1 MKIRLTIY
9 ILICLLSVFA
19 SEQIEASGKY
29 EYKDLILEEH
39 PELLNYTVRSGH
51 PRLIITPDNIETI
64 RVNIDT
70 YWRYKSE
77 YPGHPNLFQVTLN
90 EAFNDPIANE
100 SEWTKNQDLIEKCAF
115 IYQIGVLPDFDYHGW
130 TPEQYGTKGVEALMK
145 VGSFADRGYDPKWVF
160 GHHNHGCRSRYTAL
174 PLGYDWLYDLL
185 TAEQRQTLVDRMISD
200 CYYAFNPDDLYRHDW
215 LGVDNW
221 PLHTKETL
229 SGFAF
234 YGDGIADAEA
244 KQILDILAYGTH
256 PLVDGAEY
264 KPSLLNGGTLDWL
277 HIVFGGG
284 FTIDGHDYMGMHSQS
299 MPFYAAWRTATGQNA
314 FDFVNFYK
322 NLPHRMAYSHIPSTP
337 NYFMPLQ
344 QERGINPYT
353 TITAMV
359 WAAFFNALSGGL
371 SGDAP
376 DEASLA
382 KWVCGMTD
390 YYSRTGGFPVLHYFS
405 IHDPSVESKTPAE
418 LKLPLSRLFKGQGWF
433 SSRSSW
439 EDADATMVGFWCHNW
454 GGGRM
459 AQWSNGFTIWKNKGP
474 LFWSRGTSKPGIRH
488 SAIGWSTLMLD
499 GHVAQAVGGDD
510 VTTLKAWM
518 ENPGHRKAGGFKLVE
533 SVPGKYDYLRGD
545 AAGAY
550 YQRSPLC
557 KTVLSK
563 FDRDFVYFHGAE
575 TGQPDMFLIRDRIK
589 DADYANVH
597 EKHLLFQA
605 NYNPEL
611 RETSWTGDESLGTEI
626 APGKWLYN
634 NARHITIRNDV
645 EGFNEAH
652 GKAYLRVLY
661 PQNTKVYK
669 IGGPGHQFDDWFGEP
684 VEVNENATPEERF
697 YKGEY
702 RLHVTSP
709 TAARE
714 ESYLF
719 AIEATD
725 STDDS
730 PVEMQKLEST
740 GLIGA
745 RIDKYIALFSKDD
758 TQIATSE
765 ITIPAGMNGTF
776 NILFTDLL
784 ESQPY
789 NISLGEQ
796 KIGSSVEA
804 SGEGTIY
811 LEDITIAESQ
821 VLKIQYVGFFDRYSY
836 ELTLEAN
843 IQATDMSGATFNTR
857 SNTLFILQESSP
869 IFECDRDGNV
879 LRTIVTTQDPW
890 TFDLEGISYVRTED
904 DGKDVFALIDE
915 NLGRFVIVKIGPEDT
930 EVDLDSAESHPINA
944 IFHES
949 IPYDADND
957 TGVFYSARRDGE
969 FFFVVN
975 YTNGEVD
982 VVVNPFDPKK
992 KGLAI
997 GGSSATDMFMNKRLS
1012 PAIFVL
1018 RYREVME
1025 MTVHGDIV
1033 SRYTIPETIT
1043 GKLEGLTFIPDSK
1056 EIFIVRE
1063 SSKSSINFY
1072 RFEATLINQ
1081 PGDVDGDGDVD
1092 IFDLFVVASAFGTVA
1107 GDAGFKPACDFD
1119 GDGDVD
1125 INDLYTCGSNFGV
1138 GV

>member
-1 MKIRLTIY
+1 
-9 ILICLLSVFA
+9 
-19 SEQIEASGKY
+19 
-29 EYKDLILEEH
+29 
-39 PELLNYTVRSGH
+39 
-51 PRLIITPDNIETI
+51 
-64 RVNIDT
+64 
-70 YWRYKSE
+70 
-77 YPGHPNLFQVTLN
+77 
-90 EAFNDPIANE
+90 
-100 SEWTKNQDLIEKCAF
+100 
-115 IYQIGVLPDFDYHGW
+115 
-130 TPEQYGTKGVEALMK
+130 
-145 VGSFADRGYDPKWVF
+145 
-160 GHHNHGCRSRYTAL
+160 
-174 PLGYDWLYDLL
+174 
-185 TAEQRQTLVDRMISD
+185 
-200 CYYAFNPDDLYRHDW
+200 
-215 LGVDNW
+215 
-221 PLHTKETL
+221 
-229 SGFAF
+229 
-234 YGDGIADAEA
+234 
-244 KQILDILAYGTH
+244 
-256 PLVDGAEY
+256 
-264 KPSLLNGGTLDWL
+264 
-277 HIVFGGG
+277 
-284 FTIDGHDYMGMHSQS
+284 
-299 MPFYAAWRTATGQNA
+299 
-314 FDFVNFYK
+314 
-322 NLPHRMAYSHIPSTP
+322 
-337 NYFMPLQ
+337 MPLQ
-344 QERGINPYT
+344 SESRHNPYIGVINPWMYGG
-353 TITAMV
+353 
-359 WAAFFNALSGGL
+359 FFYALSGGL
-371 SGDAP
+371 AGNEPEA
-376 DEASLA
+376 ASLA
-382 KWVCGMTD
+382 KWVCEDIVDGF
-390 YYSRTGGFPVLHYFS
+390 SRHNGYPVLHY
-405 IHDPSVESKTPAE
+405 ITMHDPSVVPKNPGE
-418 LKLPLSRLFKGQGWF
+418 LSLPTSRLFKSQGWLT
-433 SSRSSW
+433 SRSGW
-439 EDADATMVGFWCHNW
+439 DDPDATLVGFWCHNW
-454 GGGRM
+454 QMGVRM
-459 AQWSNGFTIWKNKGP
+459 AKWNNSFTLWKNRGP
-474 LFWSRGTSKPGIRH
+474 LFWTRGWGKGGFHYYAR
-488 SAIGWSTLMLD
+488 GWNTLLLD
-499 GHVAQAVGGDD
+499 GHIYPPARNNYTGNLDD
-510 VTTLKAWM
+510 LM
-518 ENPGHRKAGGFKLVE
+518 DNPDALNRVGGFKHVE
-533 SVPGKYDYLRGD
+533 SVPGKYDYVKGD
-545 AAGAY
+545 AARAY
-550 YQRSPLC
+550 YERGSLY
-557 KTVLSK
+557 KTLLSR

-575 TGQPDMFLIRDRIK
+575 IGQPDMLVIRDCIK
-589 DADYANVH
+589 DADDVDMH
-597 EKHLLFQA
+597 EKHLLFQVS
-605 NYNPEL
+605 YNPEL
-611 RETSWTGDESLGTEI
+611 RETDWSGTESPGTEI
-626 APGKWLYN
+626 EPGKWLYN
-634 NARHITIRNDV
+634 NVRYVTVRNDL

-652 GKAYLRVLY
+652 GKAYLRVLH
-661 PQNTKVYK
+661 PQNTRVYK

-702 RLHVTSP
+702 RLQVTSP

-725 STDDS
+725 SADDS
-730 PVEMQKLEST
+730 PVDMEKLEST

-745 RIDKYIALFSKDD
+745 RVGKYIALFSKDD
-758 TQIATSE
+758 IDIATSE
-765 ITIPAGMNGTF
+765 IAIPAGMNGTF

-784 ESQPY
+784 ENQPY
-789 NISLGEQ
+789 NVTLGEQ
-796 KIGSSVEA
+796 KIGASIEA

-811 LEDITIAESQ
+811 LENITLTEGQA
-821 VLKIQYVGFFDRYSY
+821 LKIQYVGFFDRYSY

-930 EVDLDSAESHPINA
+930 EVDLDSAESHSIDA
-944 IFHES
+944 VSHES

-982 VVVNPFDPKK
+982 VVVNPFDPKR

-1092 IFDLFVVASAFGTVA
+1092 IFDLFAVASAFGTVE
-1107 GDAGFKPACDFD
+1107 GDTGYNPACDFD
-1119 GDGDVD
+1119 SDGDVD